1 MAELIILANSVK
13 PGGHC
18 VAGIDRRSGEWI
30 RPVSKENRAIPS
42 LVAGKIKLLDV
53 VEIPLTS
60 CRPKDRYQRENRL
73 VESWDWKVIGS
84 VSSMDIL
91 NYCEDNTIILHSRND
106 RVTPQVLEALPFEEW
121 KSLQL
126 VRADVIFE
134 RDYWNRNRWRAS
146 FYDGS
151 GNLLYLKV
159 DYPEVVARLNN
170 GEEIESDCL
179 LTISL
184 AGPWTPPDG
193 SQPERC
199 YKLVAGVI
207 EL

>member
-1 MAELIILANSVK
+1 M
-13 PGGHC
+13 
-18 VAGIDRRSGEWI
+18 
-30 RPVSKENRAIPS
+30 
-42 LVAGKIKLLDV
+42 AGKIKLLDV
-53 VEIPLTS
+53 VEIPLAS
-60 CRPKDRYQRENRL
+60 CSPKDRYQRENRF
-73 VESWDWKVIGS
+73 VESWDWEVIGN
-84 VSSMDIL
+84 VSSMDIF

-106 RVTPQVLEALPFEEW
+106 RVIPQVLEALPFEEW

-126 VRADVIFE
+126 VRADVIFK

-151 GNLLYLKV
+151 VNLLYLKV
-159 DYPEVVARLNN
+159 DYLEVVARRNN
-170 GEEIESDCL
+170 DEEIESDCL

-184 AGPWTPPDG
+184 ARPWTPPDG

-199 YKLVAGVI
+199 YKLVAGII